1 MPVLPPR
8 PKSAPLNAM
17 RAFEAAARLG
27 GFKLAAQELNV
38 TAGAVAQQVKQLEA
52 FCGAPLFERH
62 ATGVRLNALGQQVLP
77 DFIAAFDALERAN
90 QHLSSA
96 AANRLRI
103 AALPSI
109 AQLWL
114 GPRLPRIRRELGPVA
129 ISVTALEEPPNLAR
143 EPYDLSIF
151 FESNPRKD
159 AWFQSGRDQLLPV
172 CAPKLAARLHSPAD
186 MAGFPCLFDLAW
198 PDDWANWLQAQ
209 TGIGGFTPSGPAY
222 SLYSMAVSEAIAGAG
237 VLMGHRSLVAP
248 DLASGRLVAPF
259 DLPVDIDSFLTV
271 EKRKGTGRNP
281 MLERLADLLVNGA
294 NPRQPR
300 PEKYSPPRKWF

>member
-8 PKSAPLNAM
+8 PKGPPLNAL

-27 GFKLAAQELNV
+27 GFKQAAQELNV
-38 TAGAVAQQVKQLEA
+38 TPGAVAQQVKQLETW
-52 FCGAPLFERH
+52 CGAVLFERH
-62 ATGVRLNALGQQVLP
+62 ATGVRLGALGQQVLP
-77 DFIAAFDALERAN
+77 DFIAAFDAMARAH

-114 GPRLPRIRRELGPVA
+114 GPRLPDIRAALGGVS
-129 ISVTALEEPPNLAR
+129 ISVTAMEEPPNLAR

-151 FESNPRKD
+151 FEPKPRKQ

-172 CAPKLAARLHSPAD
+172 CAPALAAQLRDPVD
-186 MAGFPCLFDLAW
+186 MAAHPCLFDLAW
-198 PDDWANWLQAQ
+198 PDDWEKWLQSLPETAR
-209 TGIGGFTPSGPAY
+209 FTPSGPAF
-222 SLYSMAVSEAIAGAG
+222 SLYSMAVAEAIAGAG
-237 VLMGHRSLVAP
+237 ILMGHRALVVP

-259 DLPVDIDSFLTV
+259 EQTQRINSFLTV
-271 EKRKGTGRNP
+271 EKRIGARRNR
-281 MLERLADLLVNGA
+281 MLDRLADLLV
-294 NPRQPR
+294 QPQFT
-300 PEKYSPPRKWF
+300 SPRKI